1 MLLFLFW
8 YSFILKSILS
18 EMSLA
23 SLSYHFHSHEVSIS
37 IPSLSVCV
45 LTSPEVSLSHG
56 AYWNVLFFYKVSI
69 CLLVG
74 AFSPMIMVCTSLP
87 FYYLFSRFF
96 FFFLVVILYSFLL
109 FVSTVVVWI
118 SFVLC
123 LGSFFL
129 VFVLSVVVFYLWLPY
144 MLVNM

>member
-56 AYWNVLFFYKVSI
+56 AYWNVLFFYPVSL

-87 FYYLFSRFF
+87 FYYLFSRVFF
-96 FFFLVVILYSFLL
+96 FFFGSYSVLISSFCFYCCGLNFFCTMLGFLL
-109 FVSTVVVWI
+109 FGFCVICCSFLFVITIYVS
-118 SFVLC
+118 
-123 LGSFFL
+123 
-129 VFVLSVVVFYLWLPY
+129 
-144 MLVNM
+144 